1 MFIHNLKYT
10 IQSLL
15 KNKTLIF
22 WTFAFS
28 IILSTFFYMAFSNI
42 IFIKDMDKY
51 MEYIVKPNFREVG
64 KLFGPK
70 VNMFAETLKTLSE
83 ESKEKLFNIEYINID
98 DAEKALENSEIEGYI
113 LFEGETPK
121 IVVKTTGTYQT
132 IMKFVVDEIEQ
143 TKKVVEDL
151 SEKEIQKELLKGNV
165 NFNTEKI
172 VNNILDKMNNEKIEL
187 KDISNSNLSY
197 MMVEYYTVIAMACMY
212 GGMIGITAINRC
224 LANMS
229 NKGKRIAVSPTRKS
243 VIVLSSALGAYL
255 VSLIGIML
263 LIIFLV
269 FVLKVDFGTNFGLVI
284 LLSLVGNLAGNS
296 LGVLI
301 ASCFKVS
308 EGTKVGITISISM
321 ILSVLSG
328 MMGVTLKYFIDKN
341 IPIINRINPNNLI
354 TDGFYSLYYYDTL
367 DRYWSDVVSLL
378 IFSVICLIISFASLR
393 REKYDS
399 I

>member
-1 MFIHNLKYT
+1 
-10 IQSLL
+10 
-15 KNKTLIF
+15 
-22 WTFAFS
+22 
-28 IILSTFFYMAFSNI
+28 MAFSNI
-42 IFIKDMDKY
+42 ENDEKLQVFDIAVVDNA
-51 MEYIVKPNFREVG
+51 EFRNQEIY
-64 KLFGPK
+64 K
-70 VNMFAETLKTLSE
+70 ETLKTLSE

-301 ASCFKVS
+301 VSCFKVS

>member
-22 WTFAFS
+22 WTYAFS

-42 IFIKDMDKY
+42 ENDEKLQVFDIAVVDNA
-51 MEYIVKPNFREVG
+51 EFRNQEIY
-64 KLFGPK
+64 K
-70 VNMFAETLKTLSE
+70 ETLKTLSE
-83 ESKEKLFNIEYINID
+83 ESEEKLFNIEYINID
-98 DAEKALENSEIEGYI
+98 DAEKALENSEIEGYL

-151 SEKEIQKELLKGNV
+151 SEKEIQKELLKGNG

-172 VNNILDKMNNEKIEL
+172 VDNILDKINNEKIEL

-354 TDGFYSLYYYDTL
+354 TDGFYSLDYYDTL

-378 IFSVICLIISFASLR
+378 IFSVICLIISFVSLR

>member
-42 IFIKDMDKY
+42 ENDEKLQVFDIAVVDNA
-51 MEYIVKPNFREVG
+51 EFRNQEIY
-64 KLFGPK
+64 K
-70 VNMFAETLKTLSE
+70 ETLKTLSE

-165 NFNTEKI
+165 
-172 VNNILDKMNNEKIEL
+172 KMNNEKIEL

>member
-1 MFIHNLKYT
+1 MRICIIFKSDINHIK
-10 IQSLL
+10 SLH
-15 KNKTLIF
+15 
-22 WTFAFS
+22 
-28 IILSTFFYMAFSNI
+28 ILFYIRNQNI
-42 IFIKDMDKY
+42 IFKTISDMGMVRIKQMIGANQ
-51 MEYIVKPNFREVG
+51 EFVKEMVLRIFNVVVPGDLFQQVIDQYNQG
-64 KLFGPK
+64 KTD
-70 VNMFAETLKTLSE
+70 ET
-83 ESKEKLFNIEYINID
+83 
-98 DAEKALENSEIEGYI
+98 
-113 LFEGETPK
+113 
-121 IVVKTTGTYQT
+121 
-132 IMKFVVDEIEQ
+132 
-143 TKKVVEDL
+143 
-151 SEKEIQKELLKGNV
+151 
-165 NFNTEKI
+165 TEKI

>member
-28 IILSTFFYMAFSNI
+28 IILSTFFYMANI
-42 IFIKDMDKY
+42 ENDEKLQVFDIAVVDNA
-51 MEYIVKPNFREVG
+51 EFRNQEIY
-64 KLFGPK
+64 K
-70 VNMFAETLKTLSE
+70 ETLKTLSE